1 MNTDAG
7 RLAPGGV
14 CATIASKLAPT
25 GVVNDDAGCLT
36 PSGVWACIASKL
48 APTGGGV
55 NADADS
61 LSPHPSHSDTRPE
74 GMGCEAN
81 AERVLASLKHQGL

>member
-1 MNTDAG
+1 M
-7 RLAPGGV
+7 
-14 CATIASKLAPT
+14 
-25 GVVNDDAGCLT
+25 VVNDDAGCLT

-48 APTGGGV
+48 APTGGV

-61 LSPHPSHSDTRPE
+61 LSPHPSHSETRPE

-81 AERVLASLKHQGL
+81 AERVLASLKHQGLRRGLSGYRIAHQGAHHQRTEQGQ